1 MTYICIQAKEG
12 RLGNYTATDAEIT
25 ERENLL

>member
-12 RLGNYTATDAEIT
+12 SLGPVTADDALITD
-25 ERENLL
+25 RPSLL

>member
-12 RLGNYTATDAEIT
+12 SLGNYTQNDAEIT
-25 ERENLL
+25 QHEDKM